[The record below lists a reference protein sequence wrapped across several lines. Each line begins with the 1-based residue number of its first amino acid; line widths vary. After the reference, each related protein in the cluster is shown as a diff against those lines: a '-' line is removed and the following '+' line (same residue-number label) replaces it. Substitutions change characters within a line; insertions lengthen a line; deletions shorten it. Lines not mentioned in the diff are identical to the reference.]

1 MFIQLEKDD
10 CEIIAERIF
19 NEFHDRGTVYL
30 DFGDDEISIKYEKDV
45 LYSGFYNSDGTQDV
59 LNCDLDIVSVEH
71 AYFDVEY
78 DENDIV
84 EAFYDVVHKV

>member
-19 NEFHDRGTVYL
+19 NNSHDKGTVYIE
-30 DFGDDEISIKYEKDV
+30 FGEDEISIKYEKDV
-45 LYSGFYNSDGTQDV
+45 IYSGFCNPDGTRDA
-59 LNCDLDIVSVEH
+59 LNCDLDIISVEH
-71 AYFDVEY
+71 AYFDIEY

-84 EAFYDVVHKV
+84 EAFYDVVHRI